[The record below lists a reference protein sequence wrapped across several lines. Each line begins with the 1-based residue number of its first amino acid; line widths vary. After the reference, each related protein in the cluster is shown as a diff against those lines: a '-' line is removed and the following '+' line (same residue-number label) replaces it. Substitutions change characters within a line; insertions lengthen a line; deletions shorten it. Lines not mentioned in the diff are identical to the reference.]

1 MNTIP
6 LDMARAVAASECE
19 AAGVTLITPESLSM
33 LRLAAYLTVTATT
46 PLTLE
51 QARERVSL
59 YVPRLAA
66 DLVDL
71 ARLASP
77 ALGNLIA
84 IDRACVVVGDG
95 AWNDGAL
102 LAGVIAH
109 ELGHHRRDVA
119 TRGGLGVVGSALWGL
134 AYLAHPAVRL
144 WEEGTCYTCD
154 VTAAVIL
161 RGVDPL
167 AAGDDAERS
176 LRSIYRADPLSLAIG
191 SDAIRACVASLRA
204 RQLHGVDTSIHRV
217 LRALVKRGWDAGAWA
232 AVIGDAP

>member
-1 MNTIP
+1 MMPIP
-6 LDMARAVAASECE
+6 LDMARAVAADECE
-19 AAGVTLITPESLSM
+19 AAGVTLVTPESLPA

-46 PLTLE
+46 SLTLA

-59 YVPRLAA
+59 YVPQLAA
-66 DLVDL
+66 DLAHL
-71 ARLASP
+71 AAP
-77 ALGNLIA
+77 ALGGAVAL
-84 IDRACVVVGDG
+84 DRPCIVVGEG
-95 AWNDGAL
+95 AWGDGAL

-109 ELGHHRRDVA
+109 ELGHHRRDLA

-134 AYLAHPAVRL
+134 AYLTHPAVRL
-144 WEEGTCYTCD
+144 WEEGTCYSCD

-167 AAGDDAERS
+167 VAGDDAERS

-191 SDAIRACVASLRA
+191 SDAIRSCVASLRA
-204 RQLHGVDTSIHRV
+204 RQLHGTGTSIHHV

-232 AVIGDAP
+232 SVIGDAS